1 MHVLEKLQEVAV
13 HGVEHLDSLLLPLD
27 AALRDLP
34 DLRLNA
40 LIAGYIRDG
49 QAVMVPQAPIS
60 GMLRLYDE
68 TGGFIG
74 VGEILD
80 DGRVE
85 PRRLVNRQGESS
97 RHILRSF

>member
-1 MHVLEKLQEVAV
+1 
-13 HGVEHLDSLLLPLD
+13 
-27 AALRDLP
+27 
-34 DLRLNA
+34 
-40 LIAGYIRDG
+40 
-49 QAVMVPQAPIS
+49 
-60 GMLRLYDE
+60 MLRLYDE